1 MAADAPSETLEYTP
15 TWVVATVCSVII
27 IISLT
32 AERSLHC
39 LGKARPLNQ
48 LYHFLFLIILLKK
61 KQDALN
67 RALQKLKEELMLL
80 GFISLLLTVFQSLIS
95 NICIP
100 KSVSSYML
108 PCKVEKSTSVQE
120 IYHGM
125 GFYYGHRWN
134 KRRLLSSGSSSGF
147 CLSKGKVPLLSLE
160 ALHQLHIFIFVLAV
174 VHVVFSA
181 STMVLGGAKAS
192 YLKWKHWENA
202 IQAEIS
208 KEEIQKKNESKI
220 EQNEKEHNVKEYDDK
235 KHEPTE
241 QDVQTHNHHH
251 EFVKERT
258 LGFWQQLVV
267 VSWMISFFK
276 QFYSSVS
283 KSDYRALR
291 AGFVMRH
298 SSNKAYDFHKY
309 MMRALEDDFKKVV
322 GISWYLWLF
331 VVIFLLMNV
340 HGWHTYFWLSFLPL
354 ILLLVVGAK
363 LDHIITKLALELQE
377 KPRGPKGETQHVK
390 LSNEH
395 FWFKKPGIVLY
406 LIQFILFQNSF
417 EIAFFFWIWSTY
429 GFHSCI
435 MEGLGYLIPRLVI
448 GVIIQVLCS
457 YSTLPLYAIVTQ
469 MGEGFKESIFN
480 ATVQHTL
487 HDWATQVKEKRK
499 HQYGF
504 LSFLNF
510 HRKDKKNNN
519 EIQMQTLASRA
530 AEASHGIQQSASL
543 QEIVV
548 EDLHAV

>member
-39 LGKARPLNQ
+39 LGK
-48 LYHFLFLIILLKK
+48 ILLKK

-95 NICIP
+95 NICVP

-134 KRRLLSSGSSSGF
+134 KQRLLSSGSSSGF

-181 STMVLGGAKAS
+181 STMVLGGAKIR
-192 YLKWKHWENA
+192 KWKHWENA

-220 EQNEKEHNVKEYDDK
+220 EQNEKEHNDKEYDDK

-267 VSWMISFFK
+267 VSWM
-276 QFYSSVS
+276 
-283 KSDYRALR
+283 
-291 AGFVMRH
+291 
-298 SSNKAYDFHKY
+298 
-309 MMRALEDDFKKVV
+309 
-322 GISWYLWLF
+322 
-331 VVIFLLMNV
+331 
-340 HGWHTYFWLSFLPL
+340 
-354 ILLLVVGAK
+354 LLLVVGAK